1 MNRILV
7 IAIALLIT
15 LITISSSLY
24 AGPFGLFGR
33 GRSSCAN
40 GSCSRSVT
48 SVIVTDS
55 TNSTT
60 NIKGACCDCKCG
72 CDLCKCATECCVNNA
87 GKCNCACGCPNCT
100 CANTDVAVIVPESNT
115 KGANNNSC
123 ATCNSGSCG
132 PNSSCSQNS
141 QIIMRSRSKSTI
153 IYGRKTPIRNIL
165 KKIFHR

>member
-7 IAIALLIT
+7 IAVAL

-40 GSCSRSVT
+40 GSCNSCNSCSRSAT
-48 SVIVTDS
+48 VIITDS
-55 TNSTT
+55 TNSIDSTPV
-60 NIKGACCDCKCG
+60 KDACCDCKCG

-100 CANTDVAVIVPESNT
+100 CANTVIVPQ
-115 KGANNNSC
+115 GANNNYC

-141 QIIMRSRSKSTI
+141 QVIMRSRSRSAI

-165 KKIFHR
+165 KKLFHR